1 MELGTNQVIATII
14 GFFVVA
20 IVMLLSM
27 LKRPATAQSHNSF
40 IDIVLQ
46 SETNELFDM
55 ARFTSTQKS
64 LLLRAI
70 KYDYQGTPASKR
82 H

>member
-1 MELGTNQVIATII
+1 
-14 GFFVVA
+14 
-20 IVMLLSM
+20 M

-46 SETNELFDM
+46 SESNELFNM

-64 LLLRAI
+64 LLLRAL
-70 KYDYQGTPASKR
+70 KYDYQGTPASKV